1 MERCSE
7 HANLTEKV
15 NEIGLSVA
23 RTEEIVKNAIKEVS
37 SHISA
42 GSKWRLAIACS
53 CISLVGVVVGG
64 IVRFSVME
72 YRTIKLEDSQKEMNK
87 QILDLNYEKGKAVGL
102 AEKNAR

>member
-23 RTEEIVKNAIKEVS
+23 RTEEIVKNAIKEVT
-37 SHISA
+37 SHITA

-53 CISLVGVVVGG
+53 CIGLVGLFIGG
-64 IVRFSVME
+64 VVRFSVVE
-72 YRTIKLEDSQKEMNK
+72 YRTIKLEESQKQMQT
-87 QILDLNYEKGKAVGL
+87 QIYDLNYEKGKAVGL